1 MYVGTGGLNGGQ
13 DQNFQVPIYN
23 RGFNVTLTT
32 DQGNPPAPGGKETRP
47 KNIAVNYIIK
57 Y

>member
-1 MYVGTGGLNGGQ
+1 MTGGSYIAYNPSGGWE
-13 DQNFQVPIYN
+13 
-23 RGFNVTLTT
+23 
-32 DQGNPPAPGGKETRP
+32 GGTHSTGATGGSETRP